1 MWYQFQKGDQKGDC
15 CLYVLTVALQC
26 YCLHRKT
33 IVCLEILPNKYCNES
48 RQTERQMVPM
58 CRSRK
63 LWTRLGIEMLILQ
76 NLQIGWLLE
85 GLFVVQQQG
94 TDYTFHP
101 IINNEYIPVKNTSK
115 KRFWCTLELAKNVVR
130 YLWSTQF
137 WPLLLR

>member
-1 MWYQFQKGDQKGDC
+1 
-15 CLYVLTVALQC
+15 
-26 YCLHRKT
+26 
-33 IVCLEILPNKYCNES
+33 
-48 RQTERQMVPM
+48 M

-101 IINNEYIPVKNTSK
+101 TIDNEYISVKNTSK
-115 KRFWCTLELAKNVVR
+115 KWFWCTLESELAKNVVR
-130 YLWSTQF
+130 LDIYEALDFDHYYLDMKK
-137 WPLLLR
+137 